1 MLNNRGEVFMRHMIR
16 TALGAAALLV
26 SAQAFA
32 QENACTSG
40 ELTRVRL
47 SKLKAGA
54 SMADFR
60 AAVAAHV
67 DWYKAH
73 GFKIDQRVAPVLVAG
88 PDGKASESRDEV
100 MTFATGDYVSRDK
113 QDAGWA
119 AYVAKYR
126 AVSDMVVEKAVCMPA
141 K

>member
-1 MLNNRGEVFMRHMIR
+1 MRYVIR
-16 TALGAAALLV
+16 TALGVAALLL
-26 SAQAFA
+26 STQAFA
-32 QENACTSG
+32 QHGPCTSG

-47 SKLKAGA
+47 SKLKPGA

-73 GFKIDQRVAPVLVAG
+73 GFKIDQRVAPVLVAAPG
-88 PDGKASESRDEV
+88 GDPIESKDEV
-100 MTFATGDYVSRDK
+100 MTFATGDNVPRDK

-119 AYVAKYR
+119 AFVAKYR
-126 AVSDMVVEKAVCMPA
+126 AISDLVIEKGVCMPA
-141 K
+141 Q

>member
-1 MLNNRGEVFMRHMIR
+1 MRYVIQ
-16 TALGAAALLV
+16 TALGVAALLV
-26 SAQAFA
+26 STQALAQ
-32 QENACTSG
+32 QSPCTSG

-47 SKLKAGA
+47 SKLKPGA

-67 DWYKAH
+67 DWYKTH
-73 GFKIDQRVAPVLVAG
+73 GFKIDQRVAPVLVVTPG
-88 PDGKASESRDEV
+88 SDPTESKDEV
-100 MTFATGDYVSRDK
+100 MTFATGDNVPRDK

-126 AVSDMVVEKAVCMPA
+126 AVSDLVLEKGVCMPG

>member
-1 MLNNRGEVFMRHMIR
+1 MRYVIQM
-16 TALGAAALLV
+16 ALGTAALLV
-26 SAQAFA
+26 STQAFA
-32 QENACTSG
+32 QESPCPSG

-47 SKLKAGA
+47 SKLKPGA

-67 DWYKAH
+67 DWYKTH

-88 PDGKASESRDEV
+88 PDGKPTESREEV
-100 MTFATGDYVSRDK
+100 MTFATGDYVPRDK

-126 AVSDMVVEKAVCMPA
+126 AISDMVVEKGVCMPT

>member
-1 MLNNRGEVFMRHMIR
+1 MRYVIQ
-16 TALGAAALLV
+16 TALGVAALLV
-26 SAQAFA
+26 SAQALA
-32 QENACTSG
+32 QQSPCTSG

-47 SKLKAGA
+47 SKLKPGA

-60 AAVAAHV
+60 AAVAAHI
-67 DWYKAH
+67 DWYKTH
-73 GFKIDQRVAPVLVAG
+73 GFKIDQRVAPVLVVTPGSA
-88 PDGKASESRDEV
+88 PTESKDEV
-100 MTFATGDYVSRDK
+100 MTFATGDNVPRDK

-126 AVSDMVVEKAVCMPA
+126 AISDLVLEKGVCMPA